1 MLTIIDL
8 AILMPAAVLIL
19 LGLTIIAAEL
29 IDAALAWI
37 AATLDDES

>member
-1 MLTIIDL
+1 MTPLDL

-19 LGLTIIAAEL
+19 LGLTIIVAEL

-37 AATLDDES
+37 AAALDDES